1 MWNKEDNSFKALINK
16 RATSS
21 SKAQNEEYGDFT
33 LDVSF
38 DEIKTQTIPLNNPT
52 AAISTGVAKRYVLF
66 ELTHEPTVNNFQS
79 YYAYDPADATGS
91 PSDNR
96 LRDWISDKHGDLYAV
111 KLYDS
116 NDNEIYPFDA
126 SGWLFNSMTGI
137 LNFNG
142 DTSAFLKPFKISGYR
157 YIGSKGGATGGGG
170 GNATDTAYNYSEWI
184 LDSLTPPSRRV
195 TAKKFDELE
204 KLLDL
209 LSPAHALLLG
219 ILGVNNTTLY
229 TGRIASGLPAS
240 WYGTGITA
248 GTVINSL
255 VYDNTIS
262 LFFND
267 FRAGKVDAPETYG
280 VFTATTTKADNTT
293 STATFDMTNGAGS
306 SAGLTI
312 GGISV
317 FNSIWTKANA
327 NYDVT
332 QPEGFAKYTF
342 QHTEAG
348 VSNPTTLF
356 YDPTTVLPTFAGAPA
371 LSVRNKVSKW
381 LSGIELFGN
390 GSELYTTYSVNN
402 LFQKVYMTVGATQI
416 DCPGMTLLNADPA
429 ATQAFNAV
437 FNVVNKGLVLNVPNV
452 ASSNPVV
459 TVTARK
465 PNNLQAATT
474 TANVKSLLGLGIN
487 TYGTVSTTTSD
498 LFQDEA
504 NRVYLDTNTAFN
516 SAAALPNGEA
526 VVYNGTLSYG
536 RSFYGTKTGV
546 QRYEKRVSKVASP
559 SGEIKLSGITY
570 SDIATSG
577 TGVLNVFLKLESQGL
592 IYDLS
597 KPFGVDNG
605 TGDGLS
611 FANAKGCY
619 VSTTADGYFNF
630 SFGTNSTA
638 DNSNIYRVI
647 VMFRSETALAITR
660 LETR

>member
-16 RATSS
+16 RATNSG
-21 SKAQNEEYGDFT
+21 KAQNEEYGDFT

-38 DEIKTQTIPLNNPT
+38 SEIKTQTIPFNDPT
-52 AAISTGVAKRYVLF
+52 TAVANGVAKQYTFF
-66 ELTHEPTVNNFQS
+66 ELTNEPTVSNFQS
-79 YYAYDPADATGS
+79 YYAYDPADTTGS
-91 PSDNR
+91 PTDHR
-96 LRDWISDKHGDLYAV
+96 LRDWISDKYGGSYGI

-116 NDNEIYPFDA
+116 NNNEIYPFDG

-142 DTSAFLKPFKISGYR
+142 NTSAFLKPFKISGYR
-157 YIGSKGGATGGGG
+157 YIGSKGGSVGSGG
-170 GNATDTAYNYSEWI
+170 GNATDTDYNYMTWI
-184 LDSLTPPSRRV
+184 ADSLTPPSRRV

-204 KLLDL
+204 NLLNL
-209 LSPAHALLLG
+209 LSPAHSALL
-219 ILGVNNTTLY
+219 GVLTISNTLY

-248 GTVINSL
+248 GTVVNSL
-255 VYDNTIS
+255 FYDNTVTLS
-262 LFFND
+262 FND
-267 FRAGKVDAPETYG
+267 FRAGKVNAPETYG
-280 VFTATTTKADNTT
+280 VFTETTTLSNNT
-293 STATFDMTNGAGS
+293 STTVTYNMSGGAGTI
-306 SAGLTI
+306 AGLTI

-317 FNSIWTKANA
+317 FNSIWTKASA
-327 NYDVT
+327 SYGVS
-332 QPEGFAKYTF
+332 QSEGYAKYVF

-348 VSNPTTLF
+348 TSNPSILF
-356 YDPTTVLPTFAGAPA
+356 YDPTTVLPTFTGTPS

-390 GSELYTTYSVNN
+390 GTELYTTYSVNN
-402 LFQKVYMTVGATQI
+402 LFQKVYIPVGATQI
-416 DCPGMTLLNADPA
+416 DCPAMTLLNADPVS
-429 ATQAFNAV
+429 TQAFNAV
-437 FNVVNKGLVLNVPNV
+437 FNVVNKTLALNQLNIS
-452 ASSNPVV
+452 SSNPMV

-474 TANVKSLLGLGIN
+474 TADVKSLLGLGIN
-487 TYGTVSTTTSD
+487 TYGIVSTTTID

-504 NRVYLDTNTAFN
+504 NRVYADTNTAFN
-516 SAAALPNGEA
+516 SAATLPNGEG

-536 RSFYGTKTGV
+536 RSFYAPKSGV
-546 QRYEKRVSKVASP
+546 QRYDKRVTKVASP
-559 SGEIKLSGITY
+559 SGEIKLSGINY
-570 SDIATSG
+570 ADLASSG
-577 TGVLNVFLKLESQGL
+577 TGALNVFIKLETQGL

-619 VSTTADGYFNF
+619 VATTADGYFNF

-638 DNSNIYRVI
+638 DNGNIYRVI
-647 VMFRSETALAITR
+647 VLFRNDTAPTITR